1 MISRKTSYLL
11 VSVLSVSVLLLLGC
25 RKEDQATASP
35 TAAAPPPM
43 PVTAMVIEPRNVVLE
58 TELPGR
64 TSSYRMAQIKPQ
76 VSGLI
81 QKRLFVEG
89 SDVKAGDVLYE
100 IDSAPFKAVHDSA
113 LATLDAAKKDA
124 DRARAAMAASI
135 AGVARQEATLSLAKI
150 NAKRYEDLLK
160 DRAVSTSERDQ
171 AATDVDVAQATLR
184 AAEAQVE
191 NDRAAV
197 AAAEAAIKQAEAAA
211 QNSLINLNYT
221 KITAPITGRI
231 GRSLITVGAIVTAY
245 QDVLATIQTLDPIF
259 VDVPQSTSE
268 LMRLRRSMETGQ
280 LSNENTQHRDVKLIL
295 EDGSEYPYAA
305 TLKFQDITVDPTT
318 GSVILRIVA
327 ANPRGDLL
335 PGMYLRTLLKEG
347 TRQQALL
354 IPQQA
359 VARDHKGEPLVL
371 TVDAQN
377 KVQQQKIVTERAI
390 GNQWLVTSGLSAG
403 DRVIIDG
410 RQKVR
415 PGSAV
420 QVTLLDAKQQS
431 DLPVKSLSPAA
442 SAMK

>member
-1 MISRKTSYLL
+1 MNLRTKPYVLAAILSASLLL
-11 VSVLSVSVLLLLGC
+11 VMGC
-25 RKEDQATASP
+25 EGKEQS
-35 TAAAPPPM
+35 TAAVSPPPPS
-43 PVTAMVIEPRNVVLE
+43 PVTVLRIEPRDVELQ

-64 TSSYRMAQIKPQ
+64 TSSYRVAQIKPQ

-81 QKRLFVEG
+81 KKRLFVEG
-89 SDVKAGDVLYE
+89 SNVKAGDVLYE
-100 IDSAPFKAVHDSA
+100 IDPAPFKAVYDSA

-124 DRARAAMAASI
+124 DRARAALAASV

-160 DRAVSTSERDQ
+160 DRAVSASERDQ

-191 NDRAAV
+191 NDRAAI
-197 AAAEAAIKQAEAAA
+197 ASAEAAIKQAEAAA
-211 QNSLINLNYT
+211 QQSLISLNYT
-221 KITAPITGRI
+221 QITAPITGRI
-231 GRSLITVGAIVTAY
+231 GRSLITDGAIVTAY
-245 QDVLATIQTLDPIF
+245 QDVLATIQTLDPIY

-268 LMRLRRSMETGQ
+268 LFRLRRSMEVGKLRDQ
-280 LSNENTQHRDVKLIL
+280 DEQRDVKLIL
-295 EDGSEYPYAA
+295 EDGSEYPYPA

-327 ANPRGDLL
+327 ANPQGDLL

-354 IPQQA
+354 VPQQA
-359 VARDHKGEPLVL
+359 VARDHKGDPLVL

-390 GNQWLVTSGLSAG
+390 GDQWLVTSGVSAG

-415 PGSAV
+415 SGSTV
-420 QVTLLDAKQQS
+420 DVTVLDNANQS
-431 DLPVKSLSPAA
+431 LDPNKNLTPSA
-442 SAMK
+442 SAKK